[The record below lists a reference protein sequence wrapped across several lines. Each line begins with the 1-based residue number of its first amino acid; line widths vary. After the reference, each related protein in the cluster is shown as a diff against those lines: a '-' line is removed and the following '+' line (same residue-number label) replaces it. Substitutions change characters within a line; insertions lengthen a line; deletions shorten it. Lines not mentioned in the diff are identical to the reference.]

1 MTVSA
6 LLLRGLLAG
15 LIAGLLAF
23 ACAKTVGEPQIDR
36 AIGVEEQSAAAGHP
50 ASGHAHEHEAPLV
63 SRETQS
69 TVGLLT
75 ALLVYAMA
83 MGGLF
88 ALVFA
93 FLHGRVGAGDPRAL
107 ALILAVAAFVVLALV
122 PALKYPPNPP
132 AVGAADTIAFRT
144 KIYFATIG
152 LSVLSGALA
161 AWAGSRLAA
170 RHGAW
175 NAAIA
180 AGLLFI
186 ALVAAAQFLLPDLN
200 EVPSDFPATL
210 LWKFRIAA
218 LGMQAV
224 LWVTLGLVFGRLVD
238 DRSAERVL
246 VAAPG
251 IRR

>member
-15 LIAGLLAF
+15 LVAGLLAF
-23 ACAKTVGEPQIDR
+23 ACAKTFGEPQIDR
-36 AIGVEEQSAAAGHP
+36 AIAVEEQLAAAEHSAPGP
-50 ASGHAHEHEAPLV
+50 THEHETELV
-63 SRETQS
+63 SRKTQS

-75 ALLVYAMA
+75 AVLVYAMA

-107 ALILAVAAFVVLALV
+107 ALALAVGAFVVLVLV

-144 KIYFATIG
+144 RIYFAMMG
-152 LSVLSGALA
+152 LSVLSGVLA
-161 AWAGSRLAA
+161 TWAGRQLAA

-175 NAAIA
+175 SAGIA

-186 ALVAAAQFLLPDLN
+186 VLVGAAQFLLPDLN
-200 EVPSDFPATL
+200 EVPANFPATV
-210 LWKFRIAA
+210 LWKFRVAS

-224 LWVTLGLVFGRLVD
+224 LWTTLGLLFGRLAEA
-238 DRSAERVL
+238 RSAEAAL
-246 VAAPG
+246 AAAPG
-251 IRR
+251 IRG